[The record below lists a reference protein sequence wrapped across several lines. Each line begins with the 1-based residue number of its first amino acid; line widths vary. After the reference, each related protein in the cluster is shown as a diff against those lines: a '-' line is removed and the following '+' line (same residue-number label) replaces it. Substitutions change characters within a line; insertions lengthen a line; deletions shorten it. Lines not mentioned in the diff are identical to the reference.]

1 MHLSYHL
8 YVHRSIHQ
16 HSAVDDIQF
25 VIGVYPNWTFRQIV
39 GAIIADLKNNELLR
53 GWRHLSHFVP
63 DSSEVIAHLRI
74 APALRKSRD
83 RSAESPSIITH
94 AKAILRG
101 NTPSR
106 IVSLEESVLQLH
118 SDYVW
123 QQSIDCL
130 FILVI
135 PADDGSQTQSPR
147 SLSVPHSF
155 PENVTVSTDSTISP
169 SMQIV
174 DDIDDDHSP
183 RNWNTHRHS
192 ERGERTSEIMSSVSN
207 QNLSDRQQE
216 RRTTRR
222 TRKDENTKK
231 KNKKRKRDKSIHRE
245 PDRSITTNSI
255 NNDHNHN
262 RNRNYN
268 RNHNRRIIH
277 RDRPQSGDDNEE
289 SSNSDDQ
296 SDNSDGSNDEESNCS
311 DFDIH
316 ETGILEETEAFYPP
330 SKRRRIDPENARNRL
345 SHRIRPERIPQSL
358 TRRNRKNRST
368 TSNRNGV
375 RRNRQK
381 PSHTVILLDVSRSMN
396 MVMTY
401 QRSVEFYLFDLQ
413 ICTFSLHF
421 D

>member
-53 GWRHLSHFVP
+53 EWRHLSHFVP
-63 DSSEVIAHLRI
+63 DASEVTVHLRI
-74 APALRKSRD
+74 APALRKSQD
-83 RSAESPSIITH
+83 ESTESPSIIAY

-123 QQSIDCL
+123 QQNIDCL

-135 PADDGSQTQSPR
+135 PAGDGSQTQCSR

-155 PENVTVSTDSTISP
+155 PENVTVSTDSTVSP

-174 DDIDDDHSP
+174 DDIHDDHSP
-183 RNWNTHRHS
+183 RDWNTHRHS

-231 KNKKRKRDKSIHRE
+231 KNKKRKRDRSTHRE
-245 PDRSITTNSI
+245 SGRSIATESI

-262 RNRNYN
+262 RNRNHNPN
-268 RNHNRRIIH
+268 RNHNRRAIH
-277 RDRPQSGDDNEE
+277 QDRPQCGDDNEE
-289 SSNSDDQ
+289 LSNSDDQ
-296 SDNSDGSNDEESNCS
+296 SDDSDESNDEESNCS

-330 SKRRRIDPENARNRL
+330 SKRRRINPENARNRL
-345 SHRIRPERIPQSL
+345 SHRNRPERIPQSL
-358 TRRNRKNRST
+358 TRR
-368 TSNRNGV
+368 NRNGV

-381 PSHTVILLDVSRSMN
+381 PSHTVILLDMSRSMN